1 MKTYKNRQIDPSKP
15 VYVYRNLHKKCWSVK
30 QGGVVV
36 GHTEELALKDCV
48 CMVNEK
54 GRQKVLKTGVKNVH
68 AYIKGYVT
76 RPRSK
81 YNHFIH
87 YNPKSL
93 DSFYIHTNN
102 GKKTKIKSLSRVCFV
117 GGTVVGNI

>member
-36 GHTEELALKDCV
+36 GHTEELALKNCECV
-48 CMVNEK
+48 VNEK
-54 GRQKVLKTGVKNVH
+54 GRQKVLETGIKNVH

-76 RPRSK
+76 RPRYK
-81 YNHFIH
+81 YNHFIW
-87 YNPKSL
+87 YKPFIR
-93 DSFYIHTNN
+93 DSFYIEERGVRRSVN
-102 GKKTKIKSLSRVCFV
+102 KLSGVCFV
-117 GGTVVGNI
+117 GGTVVGNE